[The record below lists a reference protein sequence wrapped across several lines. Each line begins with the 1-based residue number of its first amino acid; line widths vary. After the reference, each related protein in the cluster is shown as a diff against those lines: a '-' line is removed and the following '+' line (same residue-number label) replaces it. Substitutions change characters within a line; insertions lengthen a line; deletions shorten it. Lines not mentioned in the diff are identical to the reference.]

1 MKNLVWIFAAL
12 ILLSGCAPTRSQ
24 LVTLSSTNL
33 NTTAKREFIQEN
45 DTLRLTYQFFSER
58 GVVQFT
64 IENKLN
70 KPLYIDWKRSAFIVG
85 KNKVDYW
92 RDEAEVNLEGRAN
105 TLSIIPVWNRT
116 WLRIG
121 GVIRKANPID
131 YIPPGTAIECD
142 QFAVAPANALQ
153 LPGQFVLKK
162 VESAIPDR
170 KKPVEVQEYQYT
182 VDTSPVAFRN
192 YLTFSTDKNFATEFV
207 LDNKFWASSVQVMP
221 HKQLTGGNDWTGL
234 MGTTIFRTSPYYRPN
249 AFFVNFTPVSE

>member
-1 MKNLVWIFAAL
+1 MKLLLLIFSTTMLVSA
-12 ILLSGCAPTRSQ
+12 CAPTRSQ

-33 NTTAKREFIQEN
+33 NTTAKQAFIQEN

-58 GVVQFT
+58 GVVHFI

-92 RDEAEVNLEGRAN
+92 RDEAEVDLQGSAN

-116 WLRIG
+116 WLRIN

-142 QFAVAPANALQ
+142 QFAVAPTTALK
-153 LPGQFVLKK
+153 LPGQFVLKN
-162 VESAIPDR
+162 VESKIPDR
-170 KKPVEVQEYQYT
+170 KKTVEVEEYQYT
-182 VDTSPVAFRN
+182 VDTSPLAFRN
-192 YLTFSTDKNFATEFV
+192 YLTFSIDKNFATEFV
-207 LDNKFWASSVQVMP
+207 LDNKFWASNVQVMP
-221 HKQLTGGNDWTGL
+221 YRQLTGGNDWTGL
-234 MGTTIFRTSPYYRPN
+234 TATNFILTSPYYRPN
-249 AFFVNFTPVSE
+249 AFFVNYSPQQ